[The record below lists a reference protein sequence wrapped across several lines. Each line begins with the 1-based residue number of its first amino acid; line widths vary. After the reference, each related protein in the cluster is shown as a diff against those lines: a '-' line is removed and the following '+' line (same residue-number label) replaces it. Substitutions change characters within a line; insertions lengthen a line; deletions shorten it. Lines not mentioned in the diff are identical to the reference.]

1 LKSRCVIQCDYF
13 SRPRKDSQKTVPM
26 THTISANALS
36 RWTTDLIATWGF
48 AKTDAQYIADTL
60 VDANLRGVDSHG
72 VMRLPAYYA
81 RISHGL
87 IDPTAACDSVV
98 RGATARVRADRVS
111 GQLAA
116 REASA
121 TAATIAKD
129 LGVAAVTVSGSS
141 HFGAAGYFAR
151 ELATQGFFSM
161 VMSNSEPLV
170 VPFGGRRALLG
181 TNPLA
186 LAAPTES
193 GVVSV
198 DMATSQAA
206 MGKVYGAR
214 LAETAIPGD
223 WGVDENGQPTTDP
236 HAVQA
241 LLPAG
246 GPKGYALSFFVEM
259 LSSVLSGAAISHDVG
274 NMYDDF
280 SKAQN
285 VGHFF
290 LAISID
296 GFMPRA
302 DFERRA
308 EGLINLAHSTEP
320 VSPDRPVLVP
330 GEPELLTA
338 EARLASG
345 IPLSDGVVAELTALG
360 ASLGVPWPD
369 GA

>member
-1 LKSRCVIQCDYF
+1 M
-13 SRPRKDSQKTVPM
+13 VPM
-26 THTISANALS
+26 SHIITAEALT
-36 RWTTDLIATWGF
+36 RWTTDLIAGWGYSP
-48 AKTDAQYIADTL
+48 TDAHYIADTL
-60 VDANLRGVDSHG
+60 VDSNLRGIDSHG
-72 VMRLPAYYA
+72 VMRLTAYRD

-87 IDPTAACDSVV
+87 IDPKATCETMV
-98 RGATARVRADRVS
+98 RGATARVRADRVA

-121 TAATIAKD
+121 TAATIAHD
-129 LGVAAVTVSGSS
+129 LGVAVVTVSESA

-151 ELATQGFFSM
+151 ELAERGLFSM
-161 VMSNSEPLV
+161 VTSNTEPIV

-214 LAETAIPGD
+214 LSSTPIPGD
-223 WGVDENGQPTTDP
+223 WGVDEDGQPTTDP
-236 HAVQA
+236 RAVQA
-241 LLPAG
+241 LLPAA
-246 GPKGYALSFFVEM
+246 GPKGYGLSFFVEM
-259 LSSVLSGAAISHDVG
+259 LSGVLSGSAISHGVG
-274 NMYDDF
+274 NMYNDF
-280 SKAQN
+280 SQGQN
-285 VGHFF
+285 VGHFI

-296 GFMPRA
+296 DFMPRA
-302 DFERRA
+302 EFEQRA
-308 EGLINLAHSTEP
+308 ESLIALAHGTEP

-338 EARLASG
+338 KERLASG
-345 IPLSDGVVAELTALG
+345 IPLTDEVVAELTLLG
-360 ASLGVPWPD
+360 TAVDVRWPSQ
-369 GA
+369 A

>member
-1 LKSRCVIQCDYF
+1 MS
-13 SRPRKDSQKTVPM
+13 
-26 THTISANALS
+26 HTISVDALT
-36 RWTTDLIATWGF
+36 RWTTDLIASWGY
-48 AKTDAQYIADTL
+48 ADTDAHYIAHTL
-60 VDANLRGVDSHG
+60 VDANLRGIDSHG
-72 VMRLPAYYA
+72 VMRLPAYHA

-87 IDPTAACDSVV
+87 INPAASCDSVV
-98 RGATARVRADRVS
+98 RGATARLRAAQVA

-116 REASA
+116 REAAALAASLAKELGIGAVSVSESA
-121 TAATIAKD
+121 
-129 LGVAAVTVSGSS
+129 

-151 ELATQGFFSM
+151 ELASQGFFSM
-161 VMSNSEPLV
+161 VMSNSEPVV

-186 LAAPTES
+186 FAAPTES

-214 LAETAIPGD
+214 LADTTIPGD
-223 WGVDENGQPTTDP
+223 WGVDANGQPTTDP

-246 GPKGYALSFFVEM
+246 GPKGYALGFFVEM
-259 LSSVLSGAAISHDVG
+259 LSSVLSGAAVSHDVG

-290 LAISID
+290 LALSVD
-296 GFMPRA
+296 DFMPRA
-302 DFERRA
+302 VFERRA
-308 EGLINLAHSTEP
+308 EALIALAHDSEP
-320 VSPDRPVLVP
+320 VSPERPVLVP

-338 EARLASG
+338 RERGATG
-345 IPLSDGVVAELTALG
+345 IPLSDGVVLELADLG
-360 ASLGVPWPD
+360 ASLGVPWPT
-369 GA
+369 GG

>member
-1 LKSRCVIQCDYF
+1 
-13 SRPRKDSQKTVPM
+13 M
-26 THTISANALS
+26 THTITANALT
-36 RWTTDLIATWGF
+36 RWTTDLIATWGY
-48 AKTDAQYIADTL
+48 AETDAQYIANTL
-60 VDANLRGVDSHG
+60 VDANLRGIDSHG
-72 VMRLPAYYA
+72 VMRLNAYHA

-87 IDPTAACDSVV
+87 INPAASCDSVV
-98 RGATARVRADRVS
+98 RGATARVRADQVA

-116 REASA
+116 REA
-121 TAATIAKD
+121 AALAASIAKE
-129 LGVAAVTVSGSS
+129 LGIAAVSVSESA

-151 ELATQGFFSM
+151 ELAAQGFFSM
-161 VMSNSEPLV
+161 VVSNSEPIV

-193 GVVSV
+193 GVVSI

-206 MGKVYGAR
+206 MGKVFGAR
-214 LAETAIPGD
+214 LADTAIPGD
-223 WGVDENGQPTTDP
+223 WGVDQDGQPTTDP

-246 GPKGYALSFFVEM
+246 GPKGYALGFFVEM

-290 LAISID
+290 LAISVD
-296 GFMPRA
+296 DFMPRA

-308 EGLINLAHSTEP
+308 EGLIALAHNTEP

-338 EARLASG
+338 KERLASG
-345 IPLSDGVVAELTALG
+345 IPLSDGVVAELTNLG
-360 ASLGVPWPD
+360 DSLGVPWPT